1 MKKIL
6 LALALAASCHLSHA
20 DVPAAFAQ
28 VQSLIEAKNLT
39 GAYQELEKLA
49 KAGHAEALYHQ
60 AYMLQIGQGV
70 EKDDKKALKLF
81 EQASKKGVAPASYIL
96 AQHYLSGT
104 LGLKSN
110 IAKGK
115 SYLETAEKQ
124 GFKNA
129 TIDLAML
136 ILSEGTPASEK
147 TGLAKLEPLVKAKHP
162 QAQYAQAMYYISSGI
177 QAKNE
182 KTVQQGLT
190 GIEALASKGY
200 VPALMSVATMFIQGN
215 LVDQNLPEAKKIL
228 TELSKAKV
236 PQAQSALDSVNKML
250 EKQVKKS

>member
-6 LALALAASCHLSHA
+6 LALALATSCHFSYA
-20 DVPAAFAQ
+20 ETANPFAQ
-28 VQSLIEAKNLT
+28 VESMIQAKNLT

-49 KAGHAEALYHQ
+49 KTGNAEALYHQ
-60 AYMLQIGQGV
+60 AYMHQIGEGTKQ
-70 EKDDKKALKLF
+70 DNKKAQQLF
-81 EQASKKGVAPASYIL
+81 EQASKKGFGRASYLL

-104 LGLKSN
+104 LGLKAD

-124 GFKNA
+124 GHSIA
-129 TIDLAML
+129 SIDLAML
-136 ILSEGTPASEK
+136 LLSEGNANSEK
-147 TGLAKLEPLVKAKHP
+147 AGLAKLDTLIKADNPH
-162 QAQYAQAMYYISSGI
+162 AQYAQAVYFISSGVK
-177 QAKNE
+177 AKNE
-182 KTVQQGLT
+182 KTVQQGLDSM
-190 GIEALASKGY
+190 EKLASKGFI
-200 VPALMSVATMFIQGN
+200 PALMSVAAMFTQGN

-250 EKQVKKS
+250 EQKNKKS